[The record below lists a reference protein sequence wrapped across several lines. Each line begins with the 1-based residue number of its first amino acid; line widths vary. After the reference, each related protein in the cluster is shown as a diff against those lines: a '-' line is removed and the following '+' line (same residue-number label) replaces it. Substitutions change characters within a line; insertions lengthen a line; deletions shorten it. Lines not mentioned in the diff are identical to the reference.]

1 MNEFA
6 KRARRVARRL
16 KGSREAELQAEL
28 RATRRKLRKARAE
41 LRAARAQLESGLPAQ
56 VERTIA
62 RARSEHLTYLKPER
76 LRELARAVREI
87 EERGVPGLIIEAG
100 TARGGSAIVLAA
112 AKARERPMKVY
123 DVFGMIPPP
132 GEHDGDDVHERYAK
146 IAAGDARGVGGDTYY
161 GYRDDLYEEVT
172 ESFSRLGVPLG
183 EHNVEL
189 VRGLFQDTIELDEP
203 VAFAHL
209 DGDWYESTMTC
220 LTRIAPLLAP
230 GGRIVLD
237 DYAKWSGC
245 RTAVDEYF
253 AGRDE
258 YRFEHGAKLHVV
270 RA

>member
-1 MNEFA
+1 MRMNEIA

-16 KGSREAELQAEL
+16 KGTREAELEAEL
-28 RATRRKLRKARAE
+28 RATKRKLRKARAE
-41 LRAARAQLESGLPAQ
+41 LRAARAGLPSE

-62 RARSEHLTYLKPER
+62 RVRAERLTYLKPDR
-76 LRELARAVREI
+76 LRELASVVRGI
-87 EERGVPGLIIEAG
+87 ERDGLPGLVIEAG

-132 GEHDGDDVHERYAK
+132 GAHDGADVHRRYAT
-146 IAAGDARGVGGDTYY
+146 IAAGEARGVGGDTYY

-183 EHNVEL
+183 PNNVEL
-189 VRGLFQDTIELDEP
+189 IRGLFEDTIELDEP

-209 DGDWYESTMTC
+209 DGDWYESTKTC
-220 LTRIAPLLAP
+220 LERIAPLLPP

-237 DYAKWSGC
+237 DYDKWPGC

-253 AGRDE
+253 SGRDE
-258 YRFEHGAKLHVV
+258 FRLEHGAKLHVV